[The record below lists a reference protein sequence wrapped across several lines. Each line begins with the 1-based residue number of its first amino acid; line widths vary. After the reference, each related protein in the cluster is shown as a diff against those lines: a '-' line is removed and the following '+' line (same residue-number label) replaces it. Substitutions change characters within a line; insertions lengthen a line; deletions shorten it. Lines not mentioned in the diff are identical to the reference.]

1 MSFSIQKVTKI
12 FISFIFSL
20 HPTQDT
26 QQQQA
31 NATMPKPGM
40 FEALFHPCYFI
51 Q

>member
-20 HPTQDT
+20 HPMQDT

-31 NATMPKPGM
+31 NATMPKTDM
-40 FEALFHPCYFI
+40 FGALFYPCYFI